1 MIGEQPSAGRSAE
14 EDPFA
19 RATGYPYPRHPY
31 PVLFDPAS
39 GAHPA
44 ELVGLGDPGEAL
56 LDGLVRPVPVRAATV
71 RSRGQFVAIEDAV
84 VLVAAGSN
92 ASPQQLLRKYGG
104 REGTR
109 PMLVM
114 PAEVYG
120 ACSVYSAHVTA
131 YGSIAATLHPNPGGT
146 CRLHVLVMPGAELTH
161 MNATE
166 SIGTNYVLA
175 APASVA
181 VDLGPHRIE
190 RPLAYVSKRGA
201 VCRDD
206 RPLRVAE
213 LAQGGEG
220 MPDATQMEMLE
231 TARQLMAREGSVE
244 DFVAA
249 MIADPHYRL
258 AVTGRLAGSALEW
271 CLEAS
276 EILAGR

>member
-1 MIGEQPSAGRSAE
+1 MTGEQPSAGRPAA

-19 RATGYPYPRHPY
+19 RATGYPYPRHPH

-39 GAHPA
+39 GTHPA

-56 LDGLVRPVPVRAATV
+56 LEGLARPVPVRAATARV
-71 RSRGQFVAIEDAV
+71 RGQVVAIEDAV

-92 ASPQQLLRKYGG
+92 ASPQQLQRKYGG

-114 PAEVYG
+114 PAIVHG
-120 ACSVYSAHVTA
+120 ACSVYSAHITA
-131 YGSIAATLHPNPGGT
+131 YGSIAATLHPDPGGT
-146 CRLHVLVMPGAELTH
+146 CCLHALVMPAAELAH

-175 APASVA
+175 APASVS
-181 VDLGPHRIE
+181 VNLGRHRIE

-201 VCRDD
+201 LCRDD

-213 LAQGGEG
+213 LAQGGDG
-220 MPDATQMEMLE
+220 LPAATQMEMLE
-231 TARQLMAREGSVE
+231 TARRLMAREGSVE

-249 MIADPHYRL
+249 LLADPGYRL
-258 AVTGRLAGSALEW
+258 AATGRLAAR
-271 CLEAS
+271 AS
-276 EILAGR
+276 RWRLGPDEILAGQ